1 MSKDKTQKKL
11 DKAVRALLSM
21 DAVPHERPKYTIA
34 DLKRKFVLRLKR
46 SGKPE
51 IREV

>member
-1 MSKDKTQKKL
+1 MSKDKIQTKL
-11 DKAVRALLSM
+11 DKAMRALLNM
-21 DAVPHERPKYTIA
+21 DAVPHERPKHTKN

-51 IREV
+51 MKEA